1 MYATKDLTTMSLP
14 EIGAEFGGK
23 DHTTILYAVRK
34 IEKMRGDDDD
44 FDDEMDRIMALLK
57 Q

>member
-1 MYATKDLTTMSLP
+1 MSLP
-14 EIGAEFGGK
+14 EIGSHFGGK

-34 IEKMRGDDDD
+34 IEKMRKESDD
-44 FDDEMDRIMALLK
+44 FDDEMRRIIALLK